1 MKTKIAFGV
10 ILLLLIN
17 VVSAFAQEGGEGPN
31 PCGDFDLDGNC
42 PLDTWV
48 IALVIAASLFAVLK
62 LYRNKK
68 PVL

>member
-1 MKTKIAFGV
+1 MKLKTAFSV
-10 ILLLLIN
+10 IILLLI
-17 VVSAFAQEGGEGPN
+17 SAAHVFAQPL
-31 PCGDFDLDGNC
+31 PCAGDDPDGTC

-48 IALVIAASLFAVLK
+48 IALVVAASCFAAAK